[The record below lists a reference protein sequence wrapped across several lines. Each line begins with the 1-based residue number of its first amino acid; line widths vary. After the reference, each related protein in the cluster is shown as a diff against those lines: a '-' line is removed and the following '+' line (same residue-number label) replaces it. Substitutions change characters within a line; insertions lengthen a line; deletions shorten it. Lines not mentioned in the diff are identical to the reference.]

1 MLSRLNKDKL
11 ATKKGEINVNRPNKR
26 RAVTAAVI
34 CNLHWRG
41 AAVSLNPAVTVE
53 QQNSL
58 LDGIRGCTTW

>member
-1 MLSRLNKDKL
+1 M
-11 ATKKGEINVNRPNKR
+11 KKEEINVSQPNKR

-34 CNLHWRG
+34 CNLHLRG